1 MLALE
6 SNSLLV
12 DGKDLAKIPGCHSN
26 SPYPIKKMIHLE
38 VWIGPA
44 AWW

>member
-12 DGKDLAKIPGCHSN
+12 DGKGLAKISGFHSN
-26 SPYPIKKMIHLE
+26 SPYQIKKMIHLE
-38 VWIGPA
+38 VWIGSA